1 MPIWLTLLISILGS
15 AAFFSFIQFLITR
28 HDKKTDK
35 KEAKQTGLKKD
46 MDEVKSGIQE
56 LKDMAAVQEKDNC
69 RTQLLVLIAD
79 YPQDA
84 SEIMRLAEHYFDDL
98 EANWYM
104 SSIFVTWLKDNGI
117 ERPAWFKGE

>member
-28 HDKKTDK
+28 HDKITDK

-56 LKDMAAVQEKDNC
+56 LKDMAAVQEKD
-69 RTQLLVLIAD
+69 IEAD
-79 YPQDA
+79 
-84 SEIMRLAEHYFDDL
+84 
-98 EANWYM
+98 
-104 SSIFVTWLKDNGI
+104 G
-117 ERPAWFKGE
+117 